1 MKKLIIAVFILIIF
15 VLAGC
20 GVSETAKTEQNEDIM
35 AELTE
40 VYDAMENGDAKDIVE
55 KLMSS
60 PTVITRHYGTVNN
73 KYDQINAYNTEVAPY
88 QDLNGCKLE
97 LILDPGEYTRYF
109 STYFEE
115 NEAGGV
121 RVHYLTV
128 ISEITEDGI
137 LKQPLHAFAYHRIL
151 EKHPA
156 ISADTQLLFNN
167 RFYEVGAYKE

>member
-35 AELTE
+35 AELTAIC
-40 VYDAMENGDAKDIVE
+40 DLMENGDAKDVVKMLID
-55 KLMSS
+55 SR
-60 PTVITRHYGTVNN
+60 TVITRDYISVND
-73 KYDQINAYNTEVAPY
+73 KHDMADVYNTEVAPY
-88 QDLNGCKLE
+88 QKFSWKPE
-97 LILDPGEYTRYF
+97 LMLDYLDYRRYF

-115 NEAGGV
+115 DEAGGV

-137 LKQPLHAFAYHRIL
+137 LKQPLHAFAYHRVL
-151 EKHPA
+151 ERHPA